1 MSFLITG
8 GNRGLGKH
16 LVEML
21 NGTSISRENGYDI
34 TKDVSKIAKES
45 LNYDVFINNAFDGPP
60 QEAWAN
66 FGQTNLYLAVYD
78 EWKLANKNGYIFN
91 IGSVGNKSIVSPEPR
106 FETYRVSKA
115 ALEHASKQG
124 TMAFKENKVNFK
136 TTLITVDRIDTEIV
150 KNRPNYTGNA
160 VSLDDIGNFINF
172 SLGIQGNTVISEI
185 IFYCNLEFKIK

>member
-78 EWKLANKNGYIFN
+78 EWKSANKNGYIFN

-172 SLGIQGNTVISEI
+172 SLGIKDNTVISEV